1 MSCSGREARLA
12 PPRGYT
18 AAMTRAK
25 RVRRLSLGAPEP
37 PSDYVGR
44 TPGEL
49 LEIAWQLTL
58 AAWAFTGKPVEPRL
72 RRDAVRVVR
81 GGR

>member
-1 MSCSGREARLA
+1 MRA
-12 PPRGYT
+12 PAAAARGYT
-18 AAMTRAK
+18 AAMSRVQ

-37 PSDYVGR
+37 TSDYAGR
-44 TPGEL
+44 EPGEL
-49 LEIAWQLTL
+49 LQIAWQLTL
-58 AAWAFTGKPVEPRL
+58 TAWAFMGKPVEPRL